1 LKRALAAAAM
11 LLPLWAA
18 AQSVAAAGQMG
29 SKVLLVIDG
38 QTQMLAPGDSARG
51 VRLVR
56 VDGDSV
62 VVDSNGRQ
70 TVLRIGGA
78 PVRLAGGAGPSSARE
93 VVIPASP
100 GGHFFVSG
108 AINGRAVQFLVDT
121 GATLVAI
128 SSAEA
133 QRLGIDHRQGQR
145 VQMHTANGVIA
156 GHVITLS
163 ALRVADVELANV
175 QAVVIPAPMP
185 GILLGN
191 SVLARFSMR
200 RDSDVM
206 RLTLR

>member
-1 LKRALAAAAM
+1 LKRALVAAAL

-18 AQSVAAAGQMG
+18 AQNVAAAGQMG
-29 SKVLLVIDG
+29 AKVLLVIDG
-38 QTQMLAPGDSARG
+38 QTQMLAPGESARG
-51 VRLVR
+51 VRLVK

-62 VVDSNGRQ
+62 VIDSSGRQ

-78 PVRLAGGAGPSSARE
+78 PVRLAAGSAASSARE

-100 GGHFFVSG
+100 GGHFFVNG

-121 GATLVAI
+121 GATLVAM
-128 SSAEA
+128 SRAEA
-133 QRLGIDHRQGQR
+133 ERLGVDYQHGQR
-145 VQMHTANGVIA
+145 VLMQTANGAIA
-156 GHVITLS
+156 GHVVTLS
-163 ALRVADVELANV
+163 ALRLADVELANV
-175 QAVVIPAPMP
+175 QAVIVPAPMP

-191 SVLARFSMR
+191 SVLSRFSMR